1 MATPGESKTTKSEY
15 VMGHTDRERRRLSL
29 QASILNPLTDSF
41 LRRAGVSAGMN
52 VLELGCGIGEVS
64 LIVAR
69 LVGPHGHL
77 HGIDIDPAAVE
88 IARSR
93 INSAGH
99 DHVTFEQVGVMEHAP
114 NVKYDAVIGRHIL
127 IHMKDALAALHK
139 AVSMVPEGG
148 LVAFQE
154 YDLSLLRSGY
164 PELPLMSR
172 MGGYVVEFAR
182 RAVPKPDIGTQ
193 LFYLM
198 QEAGLPPPE
207 CRAEIIMDGGPH
219 SPIYEWVTET
229 VISLSPGFQAVGM
242 EPLPCTD
249 SATLT
254 RQLREEAM
262 EKRGVAFAPMMVG
275 AFARKRTKSGDL

>member
-1 MATPGESKTTKSEY
+1 MATPEKSKTTKSEY
-15 VMGHTDRERRRLSL
+15 VLGHTDRERHRLSL

-77 HGIDIDPAAVE
+77 HGIDIDPAALE
-88 IARSR
+88 TARSR
-93 INSAGH
+93 IHSAGH
-99 DHVTFEQVGVMEHAP
+99 DHVTFEQVGVMDHAP
-114 NVKYDAVIGRHIL
+114 TVKYDAVIGRHIL
-127 IHMKDALAALHK
+127 IHMKDALAGLHK

-148 LVAFQE
+148 LLAFHE
-154 YDLSLLRSGY
+154 SDLSFLRSGY
-164 PELPLMSR
+164 PELPMMSR
-172 MGGYVVEFAR
+172 MSAYIVEFSR
-182 RAVPKPDIGTQ
+182 RALPKPDIGTQ

-219 SPIYEWVTET
+219 SPVYEWITET
-229 VISLSPGFQAVGM
+229 VISLSPRFQAVGM
-242 EPLPCTD
+242 EPLSCTD
-249 SATLT
+249 SATLV

-262 EKRGVAFAPMMVG
+262 EKRGVVFGPMMVG